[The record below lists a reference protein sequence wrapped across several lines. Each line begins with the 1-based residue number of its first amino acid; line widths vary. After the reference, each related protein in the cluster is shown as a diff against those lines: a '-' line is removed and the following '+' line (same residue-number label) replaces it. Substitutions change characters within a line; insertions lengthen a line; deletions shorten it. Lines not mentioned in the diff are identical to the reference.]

1 MTTYNSKSN
10 ELHLLRYSLAA
21 IWLITAVVSFWDAE
35 QANSLGRQ
43 WLLQNGLENKD
54 WQSGLI
60 VAGIAW
66 DALLGLLL
74 VFAKQKSWVYGLA
87 LAGTIVMTLLATWLT
102 PQIWLHPMGPL
113 FKNLVIWAALWVLLK
128 ASRKLALE

>member
-54 WQSGLI
+54 WQTGLI
-60 VAGIAW
+60 GAGVAW